1 MIEPDRAA
9 TRMLKLSRATKSV
22 VLIGAA
28 AIFVVMALDLLMPM
42 NERARLRELG
52 FDQVLAAD
60 RLFHRSQS
68 GQSDTRI
75 IVVDID
81 RRSLEAIGP
90 WPWPHATIANLIDII
105 AAAKPAAVALDILF
119 AEQDSRSPAAL
130 ARQLGTLTDR
140 PDLLALADKL
150 PDGDQLLASV
160 GRKAPLVFGF
170 VLDPEGRRSLAHVPI
185 LMRNQPRLDSIWRA
199 SGAVAPITKL
209 TASASGLGAISLPAE
224 SDGVVRYVP
233 LLVAVG
239 DQLMPGLSMESVRVA
254 RGGSAYLLQSNP
266 VTLTTDDLQIPLNA
280 DGLLRLIPKPPSAR
294 ADRTVSAVDVLHQ
307 ATSAARLNDATVLLG
322 GSAPELGGLRQTVS
336 GPLVPSVQIQADA
349 VEQINVGRFP
359 RPATHAAT
367 VALIL
372 LLAVCVLALLASVV
386 FSPLVGALVLA
397 TIILLTWLGA
407 ILTCVI
413 TDRLI
418 DPLTPSLAGLGIFA
432 VASITSFTATRR
444 REALVRR
451 RFEQHLAPAVV
462 RRIVDQP
469 TLLKLT
475 GERREVTSLFTDI
488 EGFTALTHRAD
499 AEALVTV
506 LDHYFEG
513 ITKLA
518 VEHGGM
524 VDKIVGDA
532 VHALFN
538 APLDLDDHPRR
549 AVACAIA
556 IRSWT
561 ESYRRLP
568 APQAIGL
575 GRTRIGIET
584 GDAIVGDVGLRSKLD
599 YTAYGDAVNAAARF
613 EAANK
618 DLASSICIG
627 PTAAARCDPQSLRPL
642 GKINVRGRDEPLAV
656 YEPWPSDWSA
666 DIMERYRAAF
676 ALIDGEPT
684 RAAAAFD
691 EIAVTCTNDPVPKRI
706 AARIRTKA
714 V

>member
-1 MIEPDRAA
+1 
-9 TRMLKLSRATKSV
+9 MLKLSRVTKWV
-22 VLIGAA
+22 VLIGATV
-28 AIFVVMALDLLMPM
+28 IGIVMALDLLVPA
-42 NERARLRELG
+42 NWRARLRELG

-60 RLFHRSQS
+60 SLFQRPESDRSDNQV
-68 GQSDTRI
+68 

-90 WPWPHATIANLIDII
+90 WPWPHATIAKLIGVI
-105 AAAKPAAVALDILF
+105 AAAKPAVVALDILF

-140 PDLLALADKL
+140 SDLLALADTL
-150 PDGDQLLASV
+150 TDGDQLLAKV
-160 GRKAPLVFGF
+160 GREIPSVFGF
-170 VLDPEGRRSLAHVPI
+170 VLAPEGHGSLPQVPI
-185 LMRNQPRLDSIWRA
+185 LVRGAPRLEELWRTV
-199 SGAVAPITKL
+199 GAVGPLPRFVQQAT
-209 TASASGLGAISLPAE
+209 GLGALSLPAG

-233 LLVAVG
+233 LLVVVG
-239 DQLMPGLSMESVRVA
+239 DKLMPGLAMESVRVA
-254 RGGSAYLLQSNP
+254 HGGSSYLLRSEP
-266 VTLTTDDLQIPLNA
+266 LTLTTDDLEIPLSA
-280 DGLLRLIPKPPSAR
+280 DGLLRLLPGRSRSHAR
-294 ADRTVSAVDVLHQ
+294 RTIL
-307 ATSAARLNDATVLLG
+307 ATDLINSGVAPARLKGATVLVG

-349 VEQINVGRFP
+349 VEQINAGRFP
-359 RPATHAAT
+359 RAIMHADAT
-367 VALIL
+367 ALLL
-372 LLAVCVLALLASVV
+372 LLAACVLALLVSISL
-386 FSPLVGALVLA
+386 SPILA
-397 TIILLTWLGA
+397 AFAFGSIILLAWAGA
-407 ILTCVI
+407 VLTCVL

-432 VASITSFTATRR
+432 AASITSFAATRR
-444 REALVRR
+444 REVLVRR

-469 TLLKLT
+469 ALLKLT
-475 GERREVTSLFTDI
+475 GERREVTSLFTDV
-488 EGFTALTHRAD
+488 EGFTAMTHRAA
-499 AEALVTV
+499 AEELVTV

-513 ITKLA
+513 ITKLV

-538 APLDLDDHPRR
+538 APLDLDDHSRK
-549 AVACAIA
+549 AVDCAVL

-584 GDAIVGDVGLRSKLD
+584 GEAIVGDVGLRSKLD

-618 DLASSICIG
+618 DLGSSICVG
-627 PTAAARCDPQSLRPL
+627 PTAAARCDPEMLRPL
-642 GKINVRGRDEPLAV
+642 GRIIVRGRDEPLAV
-656 YEPWPSDWSA
+656 YEPWPADWSG
-666 DIMERYRAAF
+666 DLMEQYRAAF
-676 ALIDGEPT
+676 ASIDGDPT

-691 EIAVTCTNDPVPKRI
+691 AIAMTCTKDQVPKRM
-706 AARIRTKA
+706 ADRIRIKA
-714 V
+714 GI

>member
-1 MIEPDRAA
+1 
-9 TRMLKLSRATKSV
+9 MLKLSPATKSIL
-22 VLIGAA
+22 LIGAA
-28 AIFVVMALDLLMPM
+28 AIAIVVALNLLMPA
-42 NERARLRELG
+42 NWRTRLRELG

-60 RLFHRSQS
+60 SLFHRSQS
-68 GQSDTRI
+68 SQSNAQV

-90 WPWPHATIANLIDII
+90 WPWPHATIAKLVDAI
-105 AAAKPAAVALDILF
+105 AAAKPAVVTLDILF

-130 ARQLGTLTDR
+130 ARALGTLTNRSDF
-140 PDLLALADKL
+140 LALADTL

-170 VLDPEGRRSLAHVPI
+170 VLDPEGRHSLPHVPF
-185 LMRNQPRLDSIWRA
+185 LVRNQPRLDFLWTA
-199 SGAVAPITKL
+199 PGAVAPISKL
-209 TASASGLGAISLPAE
+209 TASASGLGALSLPAE

-239 DQLMPGLSMESVRVA
+239 DQLMPGLSIESIRVA
-254 RGGSAYLLQSNP
+254 RGASSYLLQSNP
-266 VTLTTDDLQIPLNA
+266 LTLTTDDLQIPLSA
-280 DGLLRLIPKPPSAR
+280 DALLRLIPTSPSPR
-294 ADRTVSAVDVLHQ
+294 PNRTVSAIDVLNQ
-307 ATSAARLNDATVLLG
+307 AISAERLNGATVLIG

-349 VEQINVGRFP
+349 IEQINEGRFP
-359 RPATHAAT
+359 RPVAHSET
-367 VALIL
+367 VAILL
-372 LLAVCVLALLASVV
+372 LLAVCALALLASIV
-386 FSPLVGALVLA
+386 FSPVLGALVLA
-397 TIILLTWLGA
+397 AIVLLTWFGT
-407 ILTCVI
+407 ILSSFA

-432 VASITSFTATRR
+432 VASITSFAATRR

-475 GERREVTSLFTDI
+475 GERREVTSLFTDV

-499 AEALVTV
+499 AEELVTV

-513 ITKLA
+513 ITKLV

-538 APLDLDDHPRR
+538 VPLDLDDHPRK
-549 AVACAIA
+549 AVDCAVA

-561 ESYRRLP
+561 ESYRRLA

-584 GDAIVGDVGLRSKLD
+584 GEAIVGDVGLSSKLD

-642 GKINVRGRDEPLAV
+642 GNINVRGRDEPLAV
-656 YEPWPSDWSA
+656 YEPWPADWSS
-666 DIMERYRAAF
+666 DMIEQYRAAF
-676 ALIDGEPT
+676 ALIQTEPM
-684 RAAAAFD
+684 RAAEAFD
-691 EIAVTCTNDPVPKRI
+691 AIALTCINDPVLKRMAI
-706 AARIRTKA
+706 RIRTKTS
-714 V
+714 

>member
-1 MIEPDRAA
+1 
-9 TRMLKLSRATKSV
+9 MLRLSRATKSV
-22 VLIGAA
+22 ALIGAA
-28 AIFVVMALDLLMPM
+28 AIATVVALDLLMPA
-42 NERARLRELG
+42 NWRTRLRELG

-60 RLFHRSQS
+60 SLFHRSQS
-68 GQSDTRI
+68 THPDAQV

-81 RRSLEAIGP
+81 RRSLEAVGP
-90 WPWPHATIANLIDII
+90 WPWPHATIAKLVDAI
-105 AAAKPAAVALDILF
+105 AAAKPAVIAIDILF

-130 ARQLGTLTDR
+130 ARALGTLTNRSDF
-140 PDLLALADKL
+140 LALADTL
-150 PDGDQLLASV
+150 PDGDQLLASI

-170 VLDPEGRRSLAHVPI
+170 VLDPEGRRSLPHVPI
-185 LMRNQPRLDSIWRA
+185 LVRNQPRLDSIWRA
-199 SGAVAPITKL
+199 SGAVAPISKL
-209 TASASGLGAISLPAE
+209 TASATGLGALSLPAE

-239 DQLMPGLSMESVRVA
+239 DQLMPGLSIESVRVA
-254 RGGSAYLLQSNP
+254 RGASSYLLQSSP
-266 VTLTTDDLQIPLNA
+266 LTLTTDDLQIPLSA
-280 DGLLRLIPKPPSAR
+280 DALLRLIPPSPR
-294 ADRTVSAVDVLHQ
+294 TNRTVSAVDILNH
-307 ATSAARLNDATVLLG
+307 AASAARLNDATVLIG

-349 VEQINVGRFP
+349 IEQINEGRFP
-359 RPATHAAT
+359 RPVVDAET
-367 VALIL
+367 VAIL
-372 LLAVCVLALLASVV
+372 LLLTVCGLALFASIV
-386 FSPLVGALVLA
+386 FSPLLGALVFA
-397 TIILLTWLGA
+397 AIILLTWFGT
-407 ILTCVI
+407 ILSSVA
-413 TDRLI
+413 TDRLV
-418 DPLTPSLAGLGIFA
+418 DPLTPSLAGLGVFA
-432 VASITSFTATRR
+432 LASITSFAATRR

-475 GERREVTSLFTDI
+475 GERREVTSLFTDV

-499 AEALVTV
+499 AEELVTV

-513 ITKLA
+513 ISKLV

-538 APLDLDDHPRR
+538 VPLDLDDHPRK
-549 AVACAIA
+549 AVECAVA

-584 GDAIVGDVGLRSKLD
+584 GEAIVGDVGLSSKLD

-627 PTAAARCDPQSLRPL
+627 PTAAARCDAKSLRPL
-642 GKINVRGRDEPLAV
+642 GNINVRGRDEPLAV
-656 YEPWPSDWSA
+656 YEPWPADWSSEA
-666 DIMERYRAAF
+666 IEQYRAAF
-676 ALIDGEPT
+676 ALIQTEPT
-684 RAAAAFD
+684 RAAEAFEALSGQYEQD
-691 EIAVTCTNDPVPKRI
+691 RVSKRMAV
-706 AARIRTKA
+706 RIRTKA
-714 V
+714 GN

>member
-1 MIEPDRAA
+1 
-9 TRMLKLSRATKSV
+9 MLKLSRATKSA

-28 AIFVVMALDLLMPM
+28 AIASVVALDLLMPL
-42 NERARLRELG
+42 NWRARLRELG

-60 RLFHRSQS
+60 SLFHRSQS
-68 GQSDTRI
+68 GQSDTQVV
-75 IVVDID
+75 VVDID
-81 RRSLEAIGP
+81 RRSLEGIGP
-90 WPWPHATIANLIDII
+90 WPWPHATIAKLIDVI

-119 AEQDSRSPAAL
+119 AEQDTRSPAAL
-130 ARQLGTLTDR
+130 ARQLGALTDR
-140 PDLLALADKL
+140 PDFLALADTL
-150 PDGDQLLASV
+150 VDGDQLLASV

-170 VLDPEGRRSLAHVPI
+170 VLDPEGRRSLPHVPI
-185 LMRNQPRLDSIWRA
+185 LVRDKPRLDSIWRA

-209 TASASGLGAISLPAE
+209 TASASGLGALSLPAGG
-224 SDGVVRYVP
+224 DGVVRYVA
-233 LLVAVG
+233 LLVVVG
-239 DQLMPGLSMESVRVA
+239 DQLMPSLGIELVRVA
-254 RGGSAYLLQSNP
+254 RGASSYLLQSNP
-266 VTLTTDDLQIPLNA
+266 LTLATDDLQIPLNT
-280 DGLLRLIPKPPSAR
+280 DGLLRLIPKPPLPR
-294 ADRTVSAVDVLHQ
+294 ADRTISAIDVVNQ
-307 ATSAARLNDATVLLG
+307 ATPAARLNGATVLIG
-322 GSAPELGGLRQTVS
+322 GSAPELGGLRQTVN

-349 VEQINVGRFP
+349 IEQINASRFP
-359 RPATHAAT
+359 RPVMHAARF
-367 VALIL
+367 AL
-372 LLAVCVLALLASVV
+372 LLLLVVCVLALLASIV
-386 FSPLVGALVLA
+386 FSPVLGTLALA
-397 TIILLTWLGA
+397 AIILLTWLGA
-407 ILTCVI
+407 VLSCVM

-418 DPLTPSLAGLGIFA
+418 DPLTPSLAGLGVFA
-432 VASITSFTATRR
+432 VSSITSFAATRR

-475 GERREVTSLFTDI
+475 GERREVTSLFTDV

-513 ITKLA
+513 IAKLV

-524 VDKIVGDA
+524 VDKMVGDA

-538 APLDLDDHPRR
+538 APLDLDDHPRKAIAC
-549 AVACAIA
+549 AVALQA
-556 IRSWT
+556 WT

-642 GKINVRGRDEPLAV
+642 GTINVRGRDEPLAV
-656 YEPWPSDWSA
+656 YEPWPADWSSEM
-666 DIMERYRAAF
+666 MEQYRVAF
-676 ALIDGEPT
+676 ALIQTEPT
-684 RAAAAFD
+684 RAAEAF
-691 EIAVTCTNDPVPKRI
+691 ETLAETCERDPVLKRM
-706 AARIRTKA
+706 AHRIRTKA
-714 V
+714 CV

>member
-1 MIEPDRAA
+1 MP
-9 TRMLKLSRATKSV
+9 KLSRATKSI
-22 VLIGAA
+22 VLIGVATI
-28 AIFVVMALDLLMPM
+28 AIVVALDLLMPLSW
-42 NERARLRELG
+42 RARLRELG

-60 RLFHRSQS
+60 SLFHQSHSSQP
-68 GQSDTRI
+68 DI
-75 IVVDID
+75 PVIVVDID
-81 RRSLEAIGP
+81 RRSLEGVGP
-90 WPWPHATIANLIDII
+90 WPWPHATIAKLIDVI

-140 PDLLALADKL
+140 PDFTALADTL
-150 PDGDQLLASV
+150 VDGDQLLASA
-160 GRKAPLVFGF
+160 GRKAPLIFGF
-170 VLDPEGRRSLAHVPI
+170 VLDPEGQRSLPHVPI
-185 LMRNQPRLDSIWRA
+185 LVRDKPRLDAIWRA

-209 TASASGLGAISLPAE
+209 TASASGLGALSLPA
-224 SDGVVRYVP
+224 SGDGVVRYVP

-239 DQLMPGLSMESVRVA
+239 DQLMPGLSIESVRVA
-254 RGGSAYLLQSNP
+254 RGASSYLLQSNP
-266 VTLTTDDLQIPLNA
+266 LTLTTDDLQIPLNTDA
-280 DGLLRLIPKPPSAR
+280 LLRLIPKPSSPR
-294 ADRTVSAVDVLHQ
+294 ADRTISAIDVLNQ
-307 ATSAARLNDATVLLG
+307 TIPATRLTGATVLIG

-349 VEQINVGRFP
+349 IEQINAGRFP
-359 RPATHAAT
+359 RPVIHAAT
-367 VALIL
+367 FALL
-372 LLAVCVLALLASVV
+372 VLLAVCILALLASVV
-386 FSPLVGALVLA
+386 FSPVLGALALA
-397 TIILLTWLGA
+397 AIILLTWLGA
-407 ILTCVI
+407 ILSCVM

-418 DPLTPSLAGLGIFA
+418 DPLTPSLAGLAVFA
-432 VASITSFTATRR
+432 VTSIASFAVTRR

-475 GERREVTSLFTDI
+475 GERREVTSLFTDV

-513 ITKLA
+513 ITKL
-518 VEHGGM
+518 VVQHGGM

-538 APLDLDDHPRR
+538 APLDLDDHPRK
-549 AVACAIA
+549 AVACAIELR
-556 IRSWT
+556 IWT
-561 ESYRRLP
+561 ESYRRSP
-568 APQAIGL
+568 AAQAIGL
-575 GRTRIGIET
+575 GRTRIGLET
-584 GDAIVGDVGLRSKLD
+584 GDAIVGDVGLSSKLD

-618 DLASSICIG
+618 DLASSICVG

-642 GKINVRGRDEPLAV
+642 GNINVRGRDETLAV
-656 YEPWPSDWSA
+656 YEPWPSDWSQELR
-666 DIMERYRAAF
+666 ERYRAAF
-676 ALIDGEPT
+676 ALIQTEPT
-684 RAAAAFD
+684 RAAEAF
-691 EIAVTCTNDPVPKRI
+691 EALAGTCERDPVLKRMADRI
-706 AARIRTKA
+706 AR

>member
-1 MIEPDRAA
+1 
-9 TRMLKLSRATKSV
+9 MLRLSRATKSV
-22 VLIGAA
+22 ALIGAA
-28 AIFVVMALDLLMPM
+28 AIAIVVALDLLVPA
-42 NERARLRELG
+42 NWRTRLRELG

-60 RLFHRSQS
+60 SLVHPSQS
-68 GQSDTRI
+68 GESHSQV

-81 RRSLEAIGP
+81 RRSLEAVGP
-90 WPWPHATIANLIDII
+90 WPWPHATIAKLVDAI
-105 AAAKPAAVALDILF
+105 AAAKPAVVALDILF

-130 ARQLGTLTDR
+130 ARALGTLTNRADF
-140 PDLLALADKL
+140 LALADTL

-170 VLDPEGRRSLAHVPI
+170 VLDPEGRRSLPHVPI
-185 LMRNQPRLDSIWRA
+185 LVRNQPRLDSIWRA
-199 SGAVAPITKL
+199 SGAVAPISKL
-209 TASASGLGAISLPAE
+209 TASASGLGALSLPAE

-239 DQLMPGLSMESVRVA
+239 DQLMPGLSIESVRVA
-254 RGGSAYLLQSNP
+254 RGASSYLLQSTP
-266 VTLTTDDLQIPLNA
+266 LTLTTDDLQIPLSTDA
-280 DGLLRLIPKPPSAR
+280 LLRLIPKPPSPHAN
-294 ADRTVSAVDVLHQ
+294 RTVSAVDILNQ
-307 ATSAARLNDATVLLG
+307 PTSAARLNGATVLLG

-349 VEQINVGRFP
+349 VEQINEGRFP
-359 RPATHAAT
+359 RPVEHSET
-367 VALIL
+367 VAILL
-372 LLAVCVLALLASVV
+372 LLAVCVLAVFASIV
-386 FSPLVGALVLA
+386 FSPLLGALALA
-397 TIILLTWLGA
+397 AIILLTWFGA
-407 ILTCVI
+407 VLSTFA

-475 GERREVTSLFTDI
+475 GERREVTSLFTDV

-499 AEALVTV
+499 AEELVTV

-513 ITKLA
+513 ITKLV

-538 APLDLDDHPRR
+538 VPLDLDDHPRR
-549 AVACAIA
+549 AVECAVA

-584 GDAIVGDVGLRSKLD
+584 GEAIVGDVGLSSKLD

-627 PTAAARCDPQSLRPL
+627 PAAAARCEPQSLRPL
-642 GKINVRGRDEPLAV
+642 GNINVRGRDEPLAV
-656 YEPWPSDWSA
+656 YEPWPADWSSDA
-666 DIMERYRAAF
+666 IEQYRVAF
-676 ALIDGEPT
+676 GLIRTEPT
-684 RAAAAFD
+684 RAAEAFEALSGHYERD
-691 EIAVTCTNDPVPKRI
+691 LVLKRMAV
-706 AARIRTKA
+706 RIRTKA
-714 V
+714 GS

>member
-1 MIEPDRAA
+1 
-9 TRMLKLSRATKSV
+9 MLKLSRATKSV

-28 AIFVVMALDLLMPM
+28 AIVIVVALDLLMPT
-42 NERARLRELG
+42 NWSVRLRELG

-60 RLFHRSQS
+60 SLVHRSQN
-68 GQSDTRI
+68 GQSHAQV

-90 WPWPHATIANLIDII
+90 WPWPHVTIAKLVAAI
-105 AAAKPAAVALDILF
+105 AAAKPAVVALDILF

-130 ARQLGTLTDR
+130 ARQLGMLTDR
-140 PDLLALADKL
+140 PDFLALADTL
-150 PDGDQLLASV
+150 PDGDQLLASI

-170 VLDPEGRRSLAHVPI
+170 VLDPEGRRSLPHAPI
-185 LMRNQPRLDSIWRA
+185 LVRNQPRLDSIWKA

-209 TASASGLGAISLPAE
+209 TTAASGLGALSLPAE

-239 DQLMPGLSMESVRVA
+239 DQLMPGLSIESVRVA
-254 RGGSAYLLQSNP
+254 RGASSYLLQSNP
-266 VTLTTDDLQIPLNA
+266 LTLTTDDLQIPLSVDA
-280 DGLLRLIPKPPSAR
+280 LLRLIPKSPSPR
-294 ADRTVSAVDVLHQ
+294 TNRTVSAVDILNQV
-307 ATSAARLNDATVLLG
+307 TSAARLNGATVLIG

-349 VEQINVGRFP
+349 IEQINLGRFP
-359 RPATHAAT
+359 RPVEPAET
-367 VALIL
+367 VAMSL
-372 LLAVCVLALLASVV
+372 LLAVCVLALFASIV
-386 FSPLVGALVLA
+386 FSPLLGALALA
-397 TIILLTWLGA
+397 VIILLAWFGA
-407 ILTCVI
+407 VLTCVM

-418 DPLTPSLAGLGIFA
+418 DPLTPSLAGLGVFA
-432 VASITSFTATRR
+432 VASITSFAATRR

-475 GERREVTSLFTDI
+475 GERREVTSLFTDV
-488 EGFTALTHRAD
+488 EGFTAMTHRAD
-499 AEALVTV
+499 AEELVTV

-513 ITKLA
+513 ITKLV

-538 APLDLDDHPRR
+538 VPLDLDDHPCK
-549 AVACAIA
+549 AVACAVA

-561 ESYRRLP
+561 ESHRRSA

-584 GDAIVGDVGLRSKLD
+584 GEAIVGDVGLSSKLD

-642 GKINVRGRDEPLAV
+642 GNINVRGRDEPLAV
-656 YEPWPSDWSA
+656 YEPWPADWSS
-666 DIMERYRAAF
+666 DMMEQYRAAF
-676 ALIDGEPT
+676 ALIQTEPT
-684 RAAAAFD
+684 RAAEAF
-691 EIAVTCTNDPVPKRI
+691 EALTGKCERDPVPSRMADRI
-706 AARIRTKA
+706 QTKSRA
-714 V
+714 

>member
-1 MIEPDRAA
+1 MP
-9 TRMLKLSRATKSV
+9 KLSRATKSV

-28 AIFVVMALDLLMPM
+28 AIAIVMALDLLMPTSW
-42 NERARLRELG
+42 RTRLRELG

-60 RLFHRSQS
+60 SLFHRSQS
-68 GQSDTRI
+68 GQSDNQV

-90 WPWPHATIANLIDII
+90 WPWPHATIAKLIDAI

-119 AEQDSRSPAAL
+119 ADQDTRSPAAL

-140 PDLLALADKL
+140 PDFLALADTL
-150 PDGDQLLASV
+150 VDGDQLLASV

-170 VLDPEGRRSLAHVPI
+170 VLDPEGRRSLPHVPI
-185 LMRNQPRLDSIWRA
+185 LVRGEPRLDSVWRA
-199 SGAVAPITKL
+199 PGAVAPISKL
-209 TASASGLGAISLPAE
+209 TVSASGLGVLSLPAE

-239 DQLMPGLSMESVRVA
+239 DQLMPGLSIESVRVA
-254 RGGSAYLLQSNP
+254 RGASSYLLQSNP
-266 VTLTTDDLQIPLNA
+266 LTLTTDDLQIPLSM
-280 DGLLRLIPKPPSAR
+280 DGLLRLIPKPASP
-294 ADRTVSAVDVLHQ
+294 RTSRTISAVDVLNQ
-307 ATSAARLNDATVLLG
+307 ATSAARLNGATVLIG

-349 VEQINVGRFP
+349 IEQINAGRFP
-359 RPATHAAT
+359 QPVMHPEI

-372 LLAVCVLALLASVV
+372 LLAVCVLALLASAI
-386 FSPLVGALVLA
+386 FSPVLGALALA
-397 TIILLTWLGA
+397 AIILLTWLGTT
-407 ILTCVI
+407 LSCVI

-418 DPLTPSLAGLGIFA
+418 DPLTPSVAGVAVFA
-432 VASITSFTATRR
+432 VASITSFAATRR

-462 RRIVDQP
+462 RRIIDQP

-475 GERREVTSLFTDI
+475 GERREVTSLFTDV
-488 EGFTALTHRAD
+488 EGFTAMTHRAD

-513 ITKLA
+513 ITKLV

-538 APLDLDDHPRR
+538 APLDLDEHPRK
-549 AVACAIA
+549 AVACAVA

-561 ESYRRLP
+561 ESYRRLS

-575 GRTRIGIET
+575 GRTRIGMET
-584 GDAIVGDVGLRSKLD
+584 GEAIVGDVGLSSKLD

-642 GKINVRGRDEPLAV
+642 GNINVRGRDESLAV
-656 YEPWPSDWSA
+656 YEPWPADWSA
-666 DIMERYRAAF
+666 EMIEEYRAAF
-676 ALIDGEPT
+676 ALIQTEPT
-684 RAAAAFD
+684 RATEVFEALARKCAA
-691 EIAVTCTNDPVPKRI
+691 DPVLKRM
-706 AARIRTKA
+706 ADRIRTKA
-714 V
+714 GV